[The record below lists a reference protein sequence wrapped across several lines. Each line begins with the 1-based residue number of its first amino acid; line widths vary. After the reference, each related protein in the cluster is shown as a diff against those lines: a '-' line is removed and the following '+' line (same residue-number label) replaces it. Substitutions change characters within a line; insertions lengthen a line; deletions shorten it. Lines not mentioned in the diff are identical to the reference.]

1 MATKTKNYNLIKP
14 ELTDDADVRVINGN
28 MDVLDAQLKT
38 VADSVTSG
46 NKNAY
51 TTISVSSD
59 YTWTFT
65 KGSGANVSYDTIKK
79 AISADGIRTVG
90 SYKPNVDSTK
100 YSQLQYHFGT
110 IPNKGSTTST
120 IDCGTLKFNHWGA
133 SPFNA
138 ALSVP
143 NNSGNRP
150 FLSYQNGTA
159 GTDYTTYKELAW
171 KTDADAKL
179 DKTGGTLT
187 GTLYTSDS
195 IFKSSNNGVL
205 QIGGSTD
212 GSHGA
217 RINLSGEKQL
227 DAGLVKITA
236 DNGTNSNVFAVSPEG
251 AGSKYTFNGL
261 TTYMNS
267 SDDYFRLGG
276 NDAYFRLSKSNKQLL
291 TNAGGLNINGID
303 CTFNTATDYFKF
315 GTTNNYLAFNKRGKL
330 YFSPNGTKGKLV
342 PCYDLEPVQTGKDWN
357 TENTGYMKTN
367 DGLLIQWGV
376 AVGVEYSDYF
386 NRTLPQP
393 YGNRKYSIFI
403 THRHAIWNDTRT
415 NADNRIL
422 ADVVDGQTIRLCS
435 DGNMIV
441 QWMTIGKVD

>member
-51 TTISVSSD
+51 TDISVSSD
-59 YTWTFT
+59 YTWKFT
-65 KGSGANVSYDTIKK
+65 KGSGANVSYNTIKK
-79 AISADGIRTVG
+79 A
-90 SYKPNVDSTK
+90 VDSTA
-100 YSQLQYHFGT
+100 LTG
-110 IPNKGSTTST
+110 TTST
-120 IDCGTLKFNHWGA
+120 YKVPTDSSKYGKLEYWYGTLPYKGSATDTSDTAVLKFNHWGA
-133 SPFNA
+133 TAWNSAF
-138 ALSVP
+138 VP
-143 NNSGNRP
+143 NNNSSRRP
-150 FLSYQNGTA
+150 YMMYQNGTA
-159 GTDYTTYKELAW
+159 GEYSVFKEFAW
-171 KTDADAKL
+171 KDDVDVKL
-179 DKTGGTLT
+179 DKTGGDVT
-187 GTLYTSDS
+187 GNIYTNSS
-195 IFKSSNNGVL
+195 IFKSSNNSVL

-212 GSHGA
+212 GAHGG
-217 RINLSGEKQL
+217 RINLSGEKQI

-251 AGSKYTFNGL
+251 AGSKYIFNGL

-267 SDDYFRLGG
+267 SDDYFRLGD
-276 NDAYFRLSKSNKQLL
+276 NTAYFRLSKSNKQLL
-291 TNAGGLNINGID
+291 TNAGGMNINGID
-303 CTFNTATDYFKF
+303 CAFNTATDYFKF
-315 GTTNNYLAFNKRGKL
+315 GATNNYLAFNKNGKL

-342 PCYDLEPVQTGKDWN
+342 PCYELEPVQTGTDWN

-376 AVGVEYSDYF
+376 AVGGGNNVYL

-393 YGNRKYSIFI
+393 YGNQKYSIFI
-403 THRHAIWNDTRT
+403 THRHAFWKDTRV
-415 NADNRIL
+415 NNDNRII
-422 ADVVDGQTIRLCS
+422 ADILDGQTIRVYS
-435 DGNMIV
+435 DGGMSV